1 MVGVW
6 VVGPALFVF
15 LGSVVGGVSGGAGD
29 GELDFGCKIR
39 NSLLTAEPAQNTFG
53 VVQCVVWIGV
63 YSTFGC
69 LLIS

>member
-1 MVGVW
+1 VLGRAGGLLCTIRRRGVW

-39 NSLLTAEPAQNTFG
+39 NSLLTA
-53 VVQCVVWIGV
+53 
-63 YSTFGC
+63 
-69 LLIS
+69 